1 MRTLAQG
8 CLIGQNING
17 LTHLGQLIDASLTS
31 SFHFPITNLLD
42 NSFATI
48 TVTLVK
54 ISENSLQNNHS
65 GTLKNLKLN

>member
-8 CLIGQNING
+8 CLIGKNING
-17 LTHLGQLIDASLTS
+17 LTDLGQLIDASLTS

-42 NSFATI
+42 NRFATI

-65 GTLKNLKLN
+65 ETLKNLKLN